1 MIFQILN
8 DNYVFIENKQDVAI
22 KYMKEF
28 HIYRNMVLLLF
39 QTV

>member
-8 DNYVFIENKQDVAI
+8 NDYVFIENKLHVAI

-28 HIYRNMVLLLF
+28 HIYRNIILLLF